1 MGKNLM
7 QVCTSLRNKEYYAI
21 SDDEMA
27 SWMTHRAT
35 LESTVWYKLV

>member
-1 MGKNLM
+1 MMSSFVKTPIMNSPMGKNLM

-27 SWMTHRAT
+27 S
-35 LESTVWYKLV
+35 